1 MLMQKKISQYLLTP
15 GPLTTS
21 SLTKDA
27 MQRDIGSWDG
37 DFRKITKEIR
47 QKLIEILLETSTKTD
62 TLEAD
67 PYIAVPMQG
76 SGTFSVEAMLGSF
89 VPKDGKALVLSNGAY
104 GKRCFES
111 LKYFGRPSEIIDM
124 GDFLPPDPNLIKKA
138 LQKDPSISH
147 VVVIHCETSSGI
159 LNPIEKISQVV
170 EMENRSLLID
180 SMSAF
185 GAIPIDVG
193 KIKFDAIVSSAN
205 KCIEGVP
212 GFGFVLA
219 KKSVLE
225 SSKDQSHSL
234 SLDLYSQWQYM
245 ESSGQW
251 RFTPP
256 THAVLAFLSALNQH
270 KLEGGV
276 LGRLDRYEKN
286 KRILISG
293 MQNLGFETL
302 LSKKWLSPIIVA
314 FLCPADQNFIFDKFY
329 NLMKDEG
336 FIIYP
341 GKLTIAD
348 TFRIGCI
355 GQVDGKIMKEVVSA
369 VERSLYEMN
378 VRSAAPSQ
386 LIIEEKERLDKL
398 KF

>member
-1 MLMQKKISQYLLTP
+1 MQKKVSQYLLTP

-21 SLTKDA
+21 SLTKEA
-27 MQRDIGSWDG
+27 MQRDVGSWD
-37 DFRKITKEIR
+37 DEFRKITKEIR
-47 QKLIEILLETSTKTD
+47 EKLVEILLETSAKTD

-111 LKYFGRPSEIIDM
+111 LRYFDRPSEIIDM
-124 GDFLPPDPNLIKKA
+124 GDFLPPDPHLIEKT
-138 LQKDPSISH
+138 LQKDLSISH

-170 EMENRSLLID
+170 EKENRSLLID
-180 SMSAF
+180 SMSTF
-185 GAIPIDVG
+185 GAIPIDAG

-219 KKSVLE
+219 KKSILE

-234 SLDLYSQWQYM
+234 SLDLYSQWKYM
-245 ESSGQW
+245 ESTGQW

-256 THAVLAFLSALNQH
+256 THSVLAFLSALNQH

-276 LGRLDRYEKN
+276 LGRLARYEKN
-286 KRILISG
+286 KSVLISG
-293 MQNLGFETL
+293 MKNLGFETL
-302 LSKKWLSPIIVA
+302 LSRKWLSPIIVA

-329 NLMKDEG
+329 NLMKDKG

-355 GQVDGKIMKEVVSA
+355 GQVEGKTMKEVVSA
-369 VERSLYEMN
+369 VERSLNEMN
-378 VRSAAPSQ
+378 VSSAAPSQ

-398 KF
+398 IF

>member
-1 MLMQKKISQYLLTP
+1 MQKKFSQYLLTP

-21 SLTKDA
+21 SLTKEA
-27 MQRDIGSWDG
+27 MQMDVGSWDS

-47 QKLIEILLETSTKTD
+47 EKLVEILLETSTKTD
-62 TLEAD
+62 ILDAD

-89 VPKDGKALVLSNGAY
+89 VPKNGKALVLSNGAY

-111 LKYFGRPSEIIDM
+111 LKYFGRPSKMMDM
-124 GDFLPPDPNLIKKA
+124 GDFLPPDPNLVQKA

-159 LNPIEKISQVV
+159 LNPIDKISQVV
-170 EMENRSLLID
+170 DKEGRSLLID

-185 GAIPIDVG
+185 GAIPIDAG

-212 GFGFVLA
+212 GFGFVLS
-219 KKSVLE
+219 KKSILE
-225 SSKDQSHSL
+225 SSEGQSHSL
-234 SLDLYSQWQYM
+234 SLDLYSQWKYM

-256 THAVLAFLSALNQH
+256 THSVLAFLSALNQH

-276 LGRLDRYEKN
+276 LGRLARYEKN
-286 KRILISG
+286 KDILISG
-293 MQNLGFETL
+293 MHNLGFETL

-314 FLCPADQNFIFDKFY
+314 FLCPADQNFIFEKFY

-341 GKLTIAD
+341 GKLTIVD

-355 GQVDGKIMKEVVSA
+355 GQVNENTMKEVVSA
-369 VERSLYEMN
+369 VERSLKKMN
-378 VRSAAPSQ
+378 VGSAVPSQ

-398 KF
+398 MF